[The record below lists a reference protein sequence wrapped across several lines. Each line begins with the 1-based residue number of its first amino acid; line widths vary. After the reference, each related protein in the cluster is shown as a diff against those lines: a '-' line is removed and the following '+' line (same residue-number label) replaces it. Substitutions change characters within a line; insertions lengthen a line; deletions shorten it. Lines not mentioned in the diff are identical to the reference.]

1 MFLTQDEI
9 ETLTG
14 YVKHKKQREWL
25 AKNGYSFKV
34 ACSGRPI
41 VSRTHSESQLS
52 GSASAQP
59 AKWEPNF
66 DALKKVA

>member
-25 AKNGYSFKV
+25 SNNGYSFKV
-34 ACSGRPI
+34 ACSGRPYDAFFRP
-41 VSRTHSESQLS
+41 RTLRCNRFGLATGQ
-52 GSASAQP
+52 
-59 AKWEPNF
+59 
-66 DALKKVA
+66 